1 MSKYRSSRVLPAV
14 LTVVVIIIAVAG
26 IVALARLLFTGT
38 SSSSSAPK
46 EDVNLTRQSLLST
59 ADGRAVSMTVRGPI
73 VADEDFRSYRIIVSP
88 GARQF
93 RAFNGYLETET
104 NNQTLSNNVAAYDQF
119 VNALDKANLVAGKE
133 FDAERN
139 NLSGI
144 CASGKVY
151 EFKLLNVS
159 NTEHLFWTST
169 CGGSKGSLKG
179 NVTQLSGLFLNQV
192 PDGSNIA
199 DSLRL

>member
-26 IVALARLLFTGT
+26 IVALARLLFAGT
-38 SSSSSAPK
+38 NSSTSTPK
-46 EDVNLTRQSLLST
+46 EEVNITQQNLLST
-59 ADGRAVSMTVRGPI
+59 ADGRSVSMTVRGPI

-93 RAFNGYLETET
+93 QAFTGYLETET
-104 NNQTLSNNVAAYDQF
+104 DNQTLSNNVAAYDQF

-133 FDAERN
+133 FEAERN

-151 EFKLLNVS
+151 EFKLLNAG
-159 NTEHLFWTST
+159 NTEHMFWTST

-199 DSLRL
+199 NSLRL